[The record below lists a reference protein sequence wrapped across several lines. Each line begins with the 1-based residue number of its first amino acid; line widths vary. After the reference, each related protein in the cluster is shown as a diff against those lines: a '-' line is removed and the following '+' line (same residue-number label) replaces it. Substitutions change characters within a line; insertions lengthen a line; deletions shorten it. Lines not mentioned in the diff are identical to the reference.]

1 MIRRNIILA
10 FVIPV
15 VVLPLFLVSYATVR
29 RADMTVTQAENHLE
43 SVVTLKAEQ
52 SNVVLSAAQLDM
64 ARAFSTDLAVVTL
77 GAMGARDEAMRDR
90 AIQQISE
97 HVNDM
102 LLALPDF
109 TALVLFNSDG
119 DIVTATE
126 PNLDIPDFD
135 HQTLVR
141 SVDDEQHI
149 EVFVRQ
155 PVFGARL
162 DNAEEM
168 QDLGVLVGRLR
179 PEILLDLI
187 HQDNGLGESGT
198 THLIDDSGS
207 LLHGDETTTNVISRE
222 IWLEPLQVF
231 MQARVDRDEVLS
243 DTYDARRIHI
253 LVTAALVVASVGI
266 GVTAVSRRIT
276 GPLRRLS
283 RAARTAADG
292 DFSIRTGITRQDE
305 IGMLAQAFDGMT
317 AHLNTLVGDLQH
329 NIEQIEQAEHV
340 ARQTEDEQNR
350 LRQQIL
356 DTQRELLE
364 QLAAPLIPLDTGI
377 VVMPLVGSIDTTRAR
392 DITRTMLRG
401 ISQHRARTVILDI
414 SGVPVVDSGVAHHL
428 DQSIQAARLKGA
440 RTIVTGIS
448 NPVVQT
454 VVDLGLDWS
463 GIETA
468 RDLHNGLRIAYRH
481 QGLKLIEPDD

>member
-1 MIRRNIILA
+1 MIRRNIVLA
-10 FVIPV
+10 YIIPV
-15 VVLPLFLVSYATVR
+15 VILPLFLVIYATVR
-29 RADMTVTQAENHLE
+29 RADMTVTQTENHLE

-52 SNVVLSAAQLDM
+52 INVILSAVQFDM
-64 ARAFSTDLAVVTL
+64 GRAFSTDIGVVTL
-77 GAMGARDEAMRDR
+77 SAMNTRDKATRDR

-102 LLALPDF
+102 LVVLPDF

-119 DIVTATE
+119 EVVTATE
-126 PNLDIPDFD
+126 PNLDLPDFD
-135 HQTLVR
+135 HQALVR
-141 SVDDEQHI
+141 STDDGQI
-149 EVFVRQ
+149 QVFVRQ
-155 PVFGARL
+155 PVFGSRL
-162 DNAEEM
+162 DNAGETR
-168 QDLGVLVGRLR
+168 DLGVLVGRLR
-179 PEILLDLI
+179 PEVLLDLVQ
-187 HQDNGLGESGT
+187 QDNGLGESGA
-198 THLIDDSGS
+198 THLIDEAGN
-207 LLHGDETTTNVISRE
+207 LLHGAEMTADVVSRE

-231 MQARVDRDEVLS
+231 MQARVDRDEVLN
-243 DTYDARRIHI
+243 DTRNARQMHV
-253 LVTAALVVASVGI
+253 LLTAALVVISVGI
-266 GVTAVSRRIT
+266 GVSAISQRLT
-276 GPLRRLS
+276 GPLLRLS
-283 RAARTAADG
+283 RTARTAADG
-292 DFSIRTGITRQDE
+292 DFSVQTGINRRDE
-305 IGMLAQAFDGMT
+305 IGVLAQAFDSMT
-317 AHLNTLVGDLQH
+317 DHLNTLVGNLQH
-329 NIEQIEQAEHV
+329 NIEQIERAEHI

-377 VVMPLVGSIDTTRAR
+377 VVMPLVGSVDTARAR

-401 ISQHRARTVILDI
+401 ISQHRAQTVILDI

-463 GIETA
+463 DIETA
-468 RDLHNGLRIAYRH
+468 RDLRNGLRIAYRH
-481 QGLKLIEPDD
+481 QGLKLIERDA